1 MNLAV
6 LFYFVMRDSDGFFKL
21 VSSMTD
27 VMKIN
32 HFAPEGFTPV
42 VSSETLRNLSL
53 MEENV

>member
-1 MNLAV
+1 
-6 LFYFVMRDSDGFFKL
+6 MRDSDGFFKF

-42 VSSETLRNLSL
+42 SVPKHYVICL
-53 MEENV
+53 